1 MASDSEEEREW
12 KYSIEDVGDDAEE
25 EGRDREDEL
34 DDEGEEDRVEI
45 DRSVEPG
52 SPSLEHA
59 LFVALGALLAI
70 ATIARGLGLL

>member
-1 MASDSEEEREW
+1 MTSGSEEEREW
-12 KYSIEDVGDDAEE
+12 KYSIEDVGEDAEG
-25 EGRDREDEL
+25 EGRGREDEL
-34 DDEGEEDRVEI
+34 NGDDEDDRVEI

-52 SPSLEHA
+52 SPSLENA